1 MERLPKN
8 TSAHHA
14 SNGGGFFKKD
24 KGGDFFGDRLG
35 RGETLHGGTK
45 SKMEDA
51 FGESFSDVEVHRDGN
66 AASVSGEMNARAFTY
81 GNHIAF
87 GSGEYSPGTME
98 GDALIAHELAH
109 VSQQKNGSAAG
120 VQQKGG
126 DAASNGGDHAALEA
140 DADQAAEQAVMQTY
154 GGGKGIG
161 KKRVQKRS
169 GLRVQRCASGQKKP
183 TVPSTGPSQAQM
195 KLIRRFR
202 SEKFEKRE
210 SEMARA
216 GTLLSRISEWADTE
230 KSKQSMPESVGVVGL
245 APQQMTNATQALGI
259 LKDNRTAFDLTGT
272 KDVIAKT
279 QEASRT
285 AKGVKKYI
293 GQSDQEFRLQFRKGL
308 IDAGNSLDEAETALE
323 KLRDAIDGYP
333 LYQDIEK
340 AREMLEKVKA
350 GTVDQADGID
360 AVADQLKAVNSKLF
374 QAQVDGG
381 NRTPHI
387 DRIAFVIQ
395 YFIAL
400 NNADHKGQ
408 PSAAEMKK
416 FRGTLAGSLSD
427 DLSNVFGDGQ
437 HYDLFVRF
445 ADMLDKQLAIRESM
459 AKAGLPAGMVPSQ
472 QEIGNYF
479 KSLAGKSNDE
489 VIRAYQDFAQGFFF
503 HRIVTNLDD
512 MKLGNIDE
520 IFKRNPSIAGARPLV
535 CSGYAILG
543 AGLISRAGGK
553 VEQFING
560 VRATDDDILNDSL
573 QTGHSLAQISRS
585 GKRFFVSNDIIAGTE
600 KEGLSSLDNKG
611 TMYTAT
617 GPTQQKSLE
626 NLAKKLGDKKEKLQ
640 KGKKK

>member
-1 MERLPKN
+1 MERMPPNSTTHSANKSN
-8 TSAHHA
+8 T
-14 SNGGGFFKKD
+14 FFKKE

-35 RGETLHGGTK
+35 RGSSLHGDTK
-45 SKMEDA
+45 SKMEGALGAD
-51 FGESFSDVEVHRDGN
+51 FSDVEVHNDAS
-66 AASVSGEMNARAFTY
+66 AAGLSSEMNARAFTV

-109 VSQQKNGSAAG
+109 VSQQKNGRAAG
-120 VQQKGG
+120 VQQKGEGGAG
-126 DAASNGGDHAALEA
+126 DGGDHAALEA

-154 GGGKGIG
+154 GGGKGID
-161 KKRVQKRS
+161 KKRVQKTS

-183 TVPSTGPSQAQM
+183 TVPSTGPNQAQL
-195 KLIRRFR
+195 KLIGRFR

-210 SEMARA
+210 SEMTNA
-216 GTLLSRISEWADTE
+216 GNLLSKVSEWADAE
-230 KSKQSMPESVGVVGL
+230 KSRQSMPESIGVLGL
-245 APQQMTNATQALGI
+245 DPLQMKNATQALAI
-259 LKDNRTAFDLTGT
+259 LKDNRTSFDLSGT

-285 AKGVKKYI
+285 AKSVKKYI
-293 GQSDQEFRLQFRKGL
+293 GQTDQEFRLQFTKGL
-308 IDAGNSLDEAETALE
+308 IDAGSSLDEAETALE
-323 KLRDAIDGYP
+323 KLRDALDGYP
-333 LYQDIEK
+333 IYQEMEK

-350 GTVDQADGID
+350 GTVDQSDGID
-360 AVADQLKAVNSKLF
+360 AFAGMLKAINTKLN

-381 NRTPHI
+381 NRTPQI

-400 NNADHKGQ
+400 NSKDNKGQ
-408 PSAAEMKK
+408 PSADEMKK
-416 FRGTLAGSLSD
+416 FRGKLAGSLSE
-427 DLSNVFGDGQ
+427 DLHGVFGEGQ
-437 HYDLFVRF
+437 SFDLFVRF

-459 AKAGLPAGMVPSQ
+459 AKAGLPAGMVPTE

-479 KSLAGKSNDE
+479 KSLAGKPNDV
-489 VIRAYQDFAQGFFF
+489 VINAYQDYAQGFFF

-512 MKLGNIDE
+512 MKLSNIDE
-520 IFKRNPSIAGARPLV
+520 IFARKPSIAGARPLV

-553 VEQFING
+553 VEQFINA
-560 VRATDDDILNDSL
+560 VRATDDDIRNDSL
-573 QTGHSLAQISRS
+573 QTGHSLAQISRG
-585 GKRFFVSNDIIAGTE
+585 GKKFFVSNDIIVGTE
-600 KEGLSSLDNKG
+600 KEGLSPLDNKG

-617 GPTQQKSLE
+617 GPTQQKSLD

-640 KGKKK
+640 KGK